1 MTLIQTAIKNSVYT
15 KTALIRLSEFW
26 WKYLQ
31 ITDNKE
37 RKSKSQIIIRP
48 EDYLDFRE
56 YVINEFIHYKD
67 YPEFYEQF
75 NLGMHPPKQ
84 MSSTQ
89 IIGIMHHL
97 RIVGHWCI
105 KMGFTTNRS
114 CDAFTIP
121 AAVQGTPFYLT
132 IEKRDKVYNAS
143 LHNKS
148 QGLSR

>member
-1 MTLIQTAIKNSVYT
+1 MIAISAKKKRNNAQVSYKNSIFAFNKQMTLIRTAIKNSVYT
-15 KTALIRLSEFW
+15 KTALIRLDEFW

-48 EDYLDFRE
+48 EDYLDFCE

-75 NLGMHPPKQ
+75 NLG
-84 MSSTQ
+84 
-89 IIGIMHHL
+89 MHHL

-114 CDAFTIP
+114 CDAFTNT

-132 IEKRDKVYNAS
+132 IR
-143 LHNKS
+143 
-148 QGLSR
+148 RTW

>member
-15 KTALIRLSEFW
+15 KTALIRLDEFW

-67 YPEFYEQF
+67 YPEFYEHF

-89 IIGIMHHL
+89 IISIMHHL
-97 RIVGHWCI
+97 RIVGYLCI

-114 CDAFTIP
+114 CDVFTIP
-121 AAVQGTPFYLT
+121 AAVQGTLFFLT
-132 IEKRDKVYNAS
+132 IEERDKVYNAN